1 MRGGSRRKDSD
12 MPVRPT
18 LPVTLPCA
26 FCVWAAVWWVG
37 QSWDGG
43 VAVPVLVVPVASLA
57 IAALMAGKWF
67 GKPAALLFA
76 ALAASWTFGFVTAS
90 LHFVQQDAAAVAG
103 KRQGVSSFAYV
114 VQTDPRTSSYG
125 SVRFRARAVPREGVD
140 APSFDVW
147 VSLSFDSEGSQE
159 VPYLGEVLDLRGA
172 FVNLNRTQDYE
183 ASLYLQG
190 CALTVRAIDAGSRGF
205 ASGCVGAVRSFRA
218 QMLSR
223 LGPLDEAAPSLIAGV
238 AFGDQAAVAASG
250 VSDTFSKLGLS
261 HLVAVSGSHLAL
273 VASLA
278 SALVARAR
286 LRPSVRSTVLVAL
299 LAFYVCLTGFQ
310 LSALRA
316 FVMSAV
322 GLLAAVVGRR
332 SQGLASIGLAA
343 LVLVLVSPACVFSLG
358 FQLSVAS
365 VFALVMFGRLV
376 QSWMEALLPRRC
388 PQGLVETLSLTLLAQ
403 AATMPMTL
411 PVFGTVPVLSP
422 LANVVFVP
430 LVSIVLLAGLV
441 WCVLAPWAPPLAAA
455 VLWVAQALS
464 AVVCRAADG
473 LAGLGAVAPVV
484 DLGDAS
490 LWAPFLV
497 AAALVYAVWPSP
509 SPRVARRAFALVS
522 VAAILAFTIVVI
534 WPVERMVVLDIGQ
547 GDAILLQSGGAAVL
561 VDTGPDDAVLAAL
574 ARQHVWKL
582 DAVVITHTDLDHA
595 GGLVELV
602 GHVGVDRVVFAQ
614 GVWDKLVQ
622 ESSDLV
628 NVVQEGLHAQVGQVC
643 AGDTLRARDLTL
655 SVLWPQGPVAGD
667 ENVDS
672 IVILATWGNASA
684 SSVAAVPAG
693 IPTDASQASG
703 TPSMTALL
711 TGDAESEVVAPLIER
726 GAVGHADVLKV
737 GHHGSAVSTTP
748 EMVRGLSA
756 QVGVA
761 SAGKDNSY
769 GHPRQECIDAV
780 LEGGARF
787 VCTATAGDVTFYP
800 QVDAIRVSCA
810 RELPFAA

>member
-1 MRGGSRRKDSD
+1 
-12 MPVRPT
+12 MPVRPA

-37 QSWDGG
+37 QSWDGS

-57 IAALMAGKWF
+57 MAALMVGKWF

-76 ALAASWTFGFVTAS
+76 ALAASWAFGFVTAS
-90 LHFVQQDAAAVAG
+90 LHFAQQDAAAADARREGVA
-103 KRQGVSSFAYV
+103 SYAYV

-147 VSLSFDSEGSQE
+147 VSLSLDSEGSQG
-159 VPYLGEVLDLRGA
+159 VPHLGEVLDLRGT
-172 FVNLNRTQDYE
+172 FV
-183 ASLYLQG
+183 SLYLQG
-190 CALTVRAIDAGSRGF
+190 CALKVRAIDAGSRGF
-205 ASGCVGAVRSFRA
+205 ASGPVGTVRSFRA

-223 LGPLDEAAPSLIAGV
+223 LGPLDEEAPSLIAGV

-278 SALVARAR
+278 STLVARAR

-322 GLLAAVVGRR
+322 GLLAAVAGRR

-365 VFALVMFGRLV
+365 VFALVMFGRLA

-430 LVSIVLLAGLV
+430 LVSVVLLAGLV
-441 WCVLAPWAPPLAAA
+441 WCALAPWAPPLAAA
-455 VLWVAQALS
+455 VLWVDQALS
-464 AVVCRAADG
+464 GIVCHAADG
-473 LAGLGAVAPVV
+473 LASLGAVAPVV
-484 DLGDAS
+484 ELGAAP
-490 LWAPFLV
+490 LWTAGLV

-522 VAAILAFTIVVI
+522 AVAAVAFAVVVV

-595 GGLVELV
+595 GGLAELV

-628 NVVQEGLHAQVGQVC
+628 GVVQEGLHAQVGQVS
-643 AGDTLRARDLTL
+643 AGDMLQARNLTL
-655 SVLWPQGPVAGD
+655 SVLWPEGPVAGD

-672 IVILATWGNASA
+672 IVMLAAWGNASA
-684 SSVAAVPAG
+684 NSTAADSAG
-693 IPTDASQASG
+693 NPGDVSQTSG
-703 TPSMTALL
+703 TPTMTALL

-726 GAVGHADVLKV
+726 GSLGHVDVLKV

-756 QVGVA
+756 YVGVA
-761 SAGKDNSY
+761 SASKDNSY
-769 GHPRQECIDAV
+769 GHPRQECVDAV

-787 VCTATAGDVTFYP
+787 VCTATAGDVTFCP

-810 RELPFAA
+810 RELSFAA

>member
-1 MRGGSRRKDSD
+1 M
-12 MPVRPT
+12 
-18 LPVTLPCA
+18 
-26 FCVWAAVWWVG
+26 
-37 QSWDGG
+37 
-43 VAVPVLVVPVASLA
+43 
-57 IAALMAGKWF
+57 
-67 GKPAALLFA
+67 
-76 ALAASWTFGFVTAS
+76 
-90 LHFVQQDAAAVAG
+90 
-103 KRQGVSSFAYV
+103 
-114 VQTDPRTSSYG
+114 
-125 SVRFRARAVPREGVD
+125 
-140 APSFDVW
+140 
-147 VSLSFDSEGSQE
+147 
-159 VPYLGEVLDLRGA
+159 
-172 FVNLNRTQDYE
+172 
-183 ASLYLQG
+183 
-190 CALTVRAIDAGSRGF
+190 
-205 ASGCVGAVRSFRA
+205 
-218 QMLSR
+218 
-223 LGPLDEAAPSLIAGV
+223 
-238 AFGDQAAVAASG
+238 
-250 VSDTFSKLGLS
+250 
-261 HLVAVSGSHLAL
+261 
-273 VASLA
+273 
-278 SALVARAR
+278 
-286 LRPSVRSTVLVAL
+286 
-299 LAFYVCLTGFQ
+299 
-310 LSALRA
+310 
-316 FVMSAV
+316 
-322 GLLAAVVGRR
+322 
-332 SQGLASIGLAA
+332 
-343 LVLVLVSPACVFSLG
+343 
-358 FQLSVAS
+358 
-365 VFALVMFGRLV
+365 
-376 QSWMEALLPRRC
+376 
-388 PQGLVETLSLTLLAQ
+388 
-403 AATMPMTL
+403 
-411 PVFGTVPVLSP
+411 
-422 LANVVFVP
+422 
-430 LVSIVLLAGLV
+430 
-441 WCVLAPWAPPLAAA
+441 
-455 VLWVAQALS
+455 
-464 AVVCRAADG
+464 
-473 LAGLGAVAPVV
+473 
-484 DLGDAS
+484 
-490 LWAPFLV
+490 
-497 AAALVYAVWPSP
+497 
-509 SPRVARRAFALVS
+509 
-522 VAAILAFTIVVI
+522 
-534 WPVERMVVLDIGQ
+534 LDIGQ

-574 ARQHVWKL
+574 ARQHVWEL

>member
-1 MRGGSRRKDSD
+1 M
-12 MPVRPT
+12 
-18 LPVTLPCA
+18 
-26 FCVWAAVWWVG
+26 
-37 QSWDGG
+37 
-43 VAVPVLVVPVASLA
+43 SL
-57 IAALMAGKWF
+57 
-67 GKPAALLFA
+67 
-76 ALAASWTFGFVTAS
+76 
-90 LHFVQQDAAAVAG
+90 D
-103 KRQGVSSFAYV
+103 
-114 VQTDPRTSSYG
+114 
-125 SVRFRARAVPREGVD
+125 
-140 APSFDVW
+140 
-147 VSLSFDSEGSQE
+147 
-159 VPYLGEVLDLRGA
+159 
-172 FVNLNRTQDYE
+172 RTQDYE

-190 CALTVRAIDAGSRGF
+190 CALKVRAIGAGSRGF
-205 ASGCVGAVRSFRA
+205 ASGPVGAVRSFRA

-223 LGPLDEAAPSLIAGV
+223 LGPLDEEASSLIAGV
-238 AFGDQAAVAASG
+238 AFGDQAAVASSG

-278 SALVARAR
+278 STLVARAR
-286 LRPSVRSTVLVAL
+286 LRPAVRSAALVAL
-299 LAFYVCLTGFQ
+299 LALYVCLTGFQ

-322 GLLAAVVGRR
+322 GLLAAVAGRR
-332 SQGLASIGLAA
+332 SQRLASIGLAA
-343 LVLVLVSPACVFSLG
+343 LVLVLVSPVCVFSLG

-365 VFALVMFGRLV
+365 VFALVMFGCLA

-388 PQGLVETLSLTLLAQ
+388 PQGFVETLSLTLLAQ

-411 PVFGTVPVLSP
+411 PVFGSVPVLSP

-430 LVSIVLLAGLV
+430 LVSVVLLAGLV

-455 VLWVAQALS
+455 VLWVDQALS
-464 AVVCRAADG
+464 GVVCHAADG
-473 LAGLGAVAPVV
+473 LASLGAVAPVV
-484 DLGDAS
+484 ELGAAP
-490 LWAPFLV
+490 LWTAGLV
-497 AAALVYAVWPSP
+497 AAALAYAVWPSP

-522 VAAILAFTIVVI
+522 AVAAAAFVVVVV

-582 DAVVITHTDLDHA
+582 DAVVITHTDLDHV
-595 GGLVELV
+595 GGLAELV
-602 GHVGVDRVVFAQ
+602 GHVGVDRVIFAQ

-628 NVVQEGLHAQVGQVC
+628 GVVREGLHAQVGQVC
-643 AGDTLRARDLTL
+643 AGDMLQARSLTL
-655 SVLWPQGPVAGD
+655 SVLWPEGPVAGD

-672 IVILATWGNASA
+672 IVMLAAWGNASA
-684 SSVAAVPAG
+684 NSIAADSAG
-693 IPTDASQASG
+693 IPGDVSQMSG
-703 TPSMTALL
+703 TPTMTALL
-711 TGDAESEVVAPLIER
+711 TGDAESGVVAPLIER
-726 GAVGHADVLKV
+726 GSLGHVDVLKV

-748 EMVRGLSA
+748 EMVQGLSA
-756 QVGVA
+756 YVGVA

-769 GHPRQECIDAV
+769 GHPRQECVDAV